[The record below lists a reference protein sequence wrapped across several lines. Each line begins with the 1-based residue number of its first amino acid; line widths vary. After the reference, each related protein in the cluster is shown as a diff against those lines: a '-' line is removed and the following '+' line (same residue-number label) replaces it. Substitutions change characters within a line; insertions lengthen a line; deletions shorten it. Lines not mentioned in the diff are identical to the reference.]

1 MTSDA
6 ERVVS
11 IIFNGVDNVSSV
23 SGKIGSQLSA
33 IGNVVEGVARPFA
46 VLGENVLKTEAAL
59 AALAA
64 GGLVYAIS
72 KSIDFESAS
81 IELLKVLGDESDRL
95 DEAKQK
101 ALDLSDAYGVSGT
114 AILGAMANFKQAG
127 FDLDGAMTLAA
138 NSLDLVIAGDLEAAE
153 ASEILVAALK
163 GFKAPAED
171 ATRLTDILNEVSNN
185 YATNVREL
193 GVGMAAIS
201 PIARTMGFSMEET
214 AGLVTPIIEVF
225 RSGDQ
230 AAVALKTGLLK
241 LVDDAMPVRNALASI
256 GVSQTE
262 ANGALRSGKDI
273 LFDVATAFQ
282 GLDQNQKLFVT
293 SQLVGIHQAGR
304 MVEVFDALSKTT
316 EITEAA
322 LRASG
327 SAAQEVKVR
336 LESAEVAVD
345 RFKVGFENL
354 GIAIGNEFLLA
365 AKEAVEGG
373 TDIEKALAD
382 IVKEGTF
389 SPVFDKLRAF
399 GEDVGE
405 YLHAVAIA
413 MPEAFEQVD
422 FDELLDSLGN
432 LGESFRRIYESI
444 FGNLDLTKP
453 EDLAQAIQKV
463 VDTIT
468 TLTNVT
474 SGIVEEVSPLIEM
487 FVNLTEGVNSWDADT
502 QKAMGN
508 RLADA
513 MIIDKYGAA
522 VGSAAVFLATLGNS
536 AENVDEILTDIN
548 ILGDPFSAMTYGAED
563 ATKAIERVPPA
574 VGDIHAALADMPPV
588 EIVDPKKTETDMG
601 ELWDVVK
608 GACDEINA
616 NLKADGGAKVPATVD
631 EDSVNEAKRTLEDTL
646 PKTHELDVRIKQELV
661 RAQTEITTAT
671 IRSETEKWKSMFESV
686 NVGIESTGDTLQS
699 FWNTLA
705 GGDLSLS
712 QQMSLESYMRKE
724 DDRRREEF
732 ELQKRLSEQQ
742 ITLNRLKVESLERG
756 DALITV
762 EGSGLQPHLEAFM
775 WEILEA
781 IQIRANA
788 TGAEFLLG
796 V

>member
-1 MTSDA
+1 MASDA

-46 VLGENVLKTEAAL
+46 VLGENILKTEAAL
-59 AALAA
+59 ATLSA
-64 GGLVYAIS
+64 GALVYAIS

-101 ALDLSDAYGVSGT
+101 ALELSDAYGVSGT

-256 GVSQTE
+256 GVSQTD

-282 GLDQNQKLFVT
+282 GLEQNQKLFIT

-631 EDSVNEAKRTLEDTL
+631 EESVNEAKRTLEDTL

>member
-1 MTSDA
+1 MSDA

-33 IGNVVEGVARPFA
+33 IGNVVEGVAHPFA
-46 VLGENVLKTEAAL
+46 VLGENILKTEAAL
-59 AALAA
+59 VALAA

-101 ALDLSDAYGVSGT
+101 ALELSDAYGVSGT

-138 NSLDLVIAGDLEAAE
+138 NALDLVIAGDLEAAE

-282 GLDQNQKLFVT
+282 GLEQNQKLFVT

-316 EITEAA
+316 EITAA
-322 LRASG
+322 AMKATG
-327 SAAQEVKVR
+327 SAAQEVKIR

-382 IVKEGTF
+382 IVRDGTF

-444 FGNLDLTKP
+444 FGDLDLTKP
-453 EDLAQAIQKV
+453 GDLAQAIQKV

-548 ILGDPFSAMTYGAED
+548 ILGDPFAALTYGAED
-563 ATKAIERVPPA
+563 ATKAIERVPSA
-574 VGDIHAALADMPPV
+574 VGDAHAALADMPPV
-588 EIVDPKKTETDMG
+588 EIVDTKKTETDMG

-631 EDSVNEAKRTLEDTL
+631 EESVKVAKRTLEETL

-671 IRSETEKWKSMFESV
+671 IRAETEKWKSMFESV

-699 FWNTLA
+699 FWSTLA
-705 GGDLSLS
+705 GGDLSLA
-712 QQMSLESYMRKE
+712 QQMNLESYMRKE

>member
-1 MTSDA
+1 MASDA

-23 SGKIGSQLSA
+23 AGDVTGTLGKIGD
-33 IGNVVEGVARPFA
+33 VVEGIAHPFA

-64 GGLVYAIS
+64 GGLLYALNR
-72 KSIDFESAS
+72 SIDFQSAS

-95 DEAKQK
+95 GEAQQK
-101 ALDLSDAYGVSGT
+101 ALELSDAYGVSST

-163 GFKAPAED
+163 GFKAPAGD

-225 RSGDQ
+225 RSGDE
-230 AAVALKTGLLK
+230 AATALKTGLLK
-241 LVDDAMPVRNALASI
+241 LVDDSKPVREALSSI
-256 GVSQTE
+256 GVSQTD

-282 GLDQNQKLFVT
+282 GLEQNQKLYVT
-293 SQLVGIHQAGR
+293 QQLVGIHQAGR
-304 MVEVFDALSKTT
+304 MVEIFDALSKTT
-316 EITEAA
+316 EITATAMGAA
-322 LRASG
+322 G
-327 SAAQEVKVR
+327 SAAEEVKKR

-345 RFKVGFENL
+345 RFKTGFENL
-354 GIAIGNEFLLA
+354 GIAIGNEFLMA
-365 AKEAVEGG
+365 AQEAIEGG
-373 TDIEKALAD
+373 TDIEHALQQV
-382 IVKEGTF
+382 VKDGTF
-389 SPVFDKLRAF
+389 APIFDRLRAF
-399 GEDVGE
+399 GVDIGD
-405 YLHAVAIA
+405 YLHAIAEAI
-413 MPEAFEQVD
+413 PEAFEQVD
-422 FDELLDSLGN
+422 FDRLMESLGN
-432 LGESFRRIYESI
+432 LGGSFKSIYDAI
-444 FGNLDLTKP
+444 FGDLDLTKP

-474 SGIVEEVSPLIEM
+474 SGIVEQVSPLVEM
-487 FVNLTEGVNSWDADT
+487 FVNMTEKTNKWDAET
-502 QKAMGN
+502 QKAAGN

-513 MIIDKYGAA
+513 MIIDKFGAA
-522 VGSAAVFLATLGNS
+522 AGGAMVFLAGLGNA
-536 AENVDEILTDIN
+536 AETTDEAISELN
-548 ILGDPFSAMTYGAED
+548 ILGDPFSAMTYGAQD
-563 ATKAIERVPPA
+563 ATEAIEEVPSA
-574 VGDIHAALADMPPV
+574 FGDIHAAIADMPPL
-588 EIVDPKKTETDMG
+588 EIVDPAKTETDMG
-601 ELWDVVK
+601 ELWEVVK
-608 GACDEINA
+608 GACDDINA
-616 NLKADGGAKVPATVD
+616 GLKASGGAQVPAKVD
-631 EDSVNEAKRTLEDTL
+631 EASLVVVKQTLEEKL
-646 PKTHELDVRIKQELV
+646 PKTHELDVKIKQELI

-699 FWNTLA
+699 FWDTLA

-712 QQMSLESYMRKE
+712 QRMDLESYIE
-724 DDRRREEF
+724 EENDRRREEF
-732 ELQKRLSEQQ
+732 DLQKRLTEQQ
-742 ITLNRLKVESLERG
+742 IALNQLKVEALERG
-756 DALITV
+756 DALISI